1 MLDEHRIGEVT
12 QPLPHHDSN
21 RDLAEKWAALQQ
33 RTTTWPK
40 MEPAAEEI
48 RSLAIRYG
56 KAVEE
61 KDKLLSILETDATD
75 SQENLCLA
83 QEAHSKQ
90 RDTLIEFHRA
100 HVDTLQKAFDR
111 DLQELEEEFQEEM
124 LSLEKQHEEE
134 KSELR
139 QLLVG
144 METFEQTKE
153 REGQELH
160 ARVRDNLKRQGEEQL
175 AKLRHSLTSQIDSL
189 VQQLND
195 EKMFGFTENNDTQ
208 NSASGFSTSGAVGK
222 ALAAKDQSLTSQI
235 ESKVRKIDQELQRW
249 KEWRVK
255 MTTSGKEHSERNQS
269 LFNEKRALSDQYRKL
284 KSHMNKFRQEQY
296 DALQVLNKVAAS
308 FLERLDGQVE
318 VRAREVSF
326 LARTILC

>member
-1 MLDEHRIGEVT
+1 MIDEHRIGEVT

-48 RSLAIRYG
+48 RSLAIQYG

-100 HVDTLQKAFDR
+100 HVDTLQNAFDR
-111 DLQELEEEFQEEM
+111 DLQELDNEFQEEM
-124 LSLEKQHEEE
+124 LSLEKHHEEE
-134 KSELR
+134 KSEHR

-144 METFEQTKE
+144 LETFEQTKE
-153 REGQELH
+153 REGQEIH
-160 ARVRDNLKRQGEEQL
+160 ARVRDVLKRQGEEQL

-296 DALQVLNKVAAS
+296 DALQVLNKEAAS
-308 FLERLDGQVE
+308 SLERLDSQVE
-318 VRAREVSF
+318 VCAREVSF